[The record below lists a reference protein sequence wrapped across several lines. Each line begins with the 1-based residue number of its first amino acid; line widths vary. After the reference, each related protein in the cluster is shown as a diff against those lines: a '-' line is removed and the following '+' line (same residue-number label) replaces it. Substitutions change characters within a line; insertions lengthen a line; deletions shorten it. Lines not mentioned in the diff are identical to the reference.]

1 MNYEEVKEKLNSYL
15 HARIPFIIINSIE
28 KNRILSMLKDINND
42 LNSNIYVHSM
52 SKGMYN
58 LQNNEI
64 VSNEKTLGGILSF
77 ISNDIKDKKNV
88 TYLLSDVDN
97 LNEDNLIT
105 RFLYDVVN
113 SCEEKSCSIIVI
125 SDKSVWPNLKRL
137 GMNIN
142 LNFPNEKEIYNLLHR
157 FIDKYNGQFPIEWD
171 DNNFKEAS
179 VILLGL
185 SESEIKN
192 VISILIA
199 KRSITKND
207 LTDLKFAKSKLF
219 SNMEGLEKI
228 ETDNV
233 VYGGLNNLKKWLNSK
248 KKLLDVNNKEKL
260 IKRGIKPP
268 RGILVVGVPGC
279 GKSLTAKAISKSWN
293 LPLFLLDL
301 ATVQG
306 MYVGQTEEQFKNALK
321 TAEHV
326 APCVLWIDEIEKGL
340 AGVNES
346 SGVTSRM
353 IGQFL
358 FWLQECQKEV
368 FVVATANDVESLPAE
383 LLRKGRFDEMFFVDL
398 PNDDER
404 KEIIE
409 MYLNKYLGVSAD
421 ETLIKEL
428 VTKSEG
434 FASSDIESAIRD
446 ISYNIVADNIKLTR
460 SYLID
465 YFDKC
470 YSISKINPEKIDKI
484 RQWGKGRT
492 INAS

>member
-1 MNYEEVKEKLNSYL
+1 MNYEEVKEKLDSYL
-15 HARIPFIIINSIE
+15 HARIPFIVINTME
-28 KNRILSMLKDINND
+28 KNRILSMLKEINSE
-42 LNSNIYVHSM
+42 LNATIYVHSM
-52 SKGMYN
+52 SKGMYS

-97 LNEDNLIT
+97 LNEDNLVT

-125 SDKSVWPNLKRL
+125 SDKSIWPNLKKL
-137 GMNIN
+137 GMNID
-142 LNFPNEKEIYNLLHR
+142 LSFPNEKEIYDLLHR

-171 DNNFKEAS
+171 DSNFKEAS

-185 SESEIKN
+185 SEAEIKN
-192 VISILIA
+192 VISVLIA
-199 KRSITKND
+199 KRSITKGD
-207 LTDLKFAKSKLF
+207 LTELKFAKSKMF

-233 VYGGLNNLKKWLNSK
+233 VYGGLNNLKKWLSSK
-248 KKLLDVNNKEKL
+248 RKLLDVENKEKL

-368 FVVATANDVESLPAE
+368 FVVATANNVDNLPAE
-383 LLRKGRFDEMFFVDL
+383 LLRKGRFDEMFFIDL
-398 PNDDER
+398 PNDNER
-404 KEIIE
+404 KEIIS
-409 MYLNKYLGVSAD
+409 MYLNKYLGVKVD
-421 ETLIKEL
+421 DTLMSEL
-428 VTKSEG
+428 ITKSEG

-446 ISYNIVADNIKLTR
+446 ISYNIVADNVKLTR
-460 SYLID
+460 AYLLEC
-465 YFDKC
+465 FDKC

>member
-1 MNYEEVKEKLNSYL
+1 MNYEEAKEKLNSYL
-15 HARIPFIIINSIE
+15 HARIPFIVINTME
-28 KNRILSMLKDINND
+28 KNRILSMLKEINNE
-42 LNSNIYVHSM
+42 LSATIFVHSM

-97 LNEDNLIT
+97 LNDDNLVT

-125 SDKSVWPNLKRL
+125 SDKSIWPNLKRL
-137 GMNIN
+137 GMNID
-142 LNFPNEKEIYNLLHR
+142 LSFPSENEIYTLLHG

-171 DNNFKEAS
+171 DSNFKEAS
-179 VILLGL
+179 IILLGL
-185 SESEIKN
+185 SEAEIKN
-192 VISILIA
+192 VISVLIA

-207 LTDLKFAKSKLF
+207 LVDLKFAKSKLF

-248 KKLLDVNNKEKL
+248 RKLLNVENKEKL
-260 IKRGIKPP
+260 VKRGIKPP

-398 PNDDER
+398 PNENER

-409 MYLNKYLGVSAD
+409 MYLSKYLGVKVDDA
-421 ETLIKEL
+421 LITEL
-428 VTKSEG
+428 VNKSDG

-460 SYLID
+460 TYLLE

-470 YSISKINPEKIDKI
+470 SSISKINPEKIDKI